1 MSQYI
6 VVYSSLSGNTED
18 IADLIGEGI
27 KSTGHEVTVKDAMD
41 CNASILKEYDAFCIG
56 AYTWGDGELPDE
68 FLDFF
73 EEMDELDLTGVCAA
87 TFGSGDT
94 TYEQFCASVDILE
107 KKIVERGGTITQ
119 PGLKIEYSPTGDER
133 ELCQQ
138 FGINFVSHVK
148 SC

>member
-1 MSQYI
+1 MSEYI

-18 IADLIGEGI
+18 IADLIAEGI

-41 CNASILKEYDAFCIG
+41 CNASILTEYDAFCLG

-73 EEMDELDLTGVCAA
+73 EEMDELDLTGLCAA

-94 TYEQFCASVDILE
+94 TYEQFCASVDILGN
-107 KKIVERGGTITQ
+107 KIIERGGTITQ
-119 PGLKIEYSPTGDER
+119 PGLKIEYSPTGDDR
-133 ELCQQ
+133 EKCRQ
-138 FGINFVSHVK
+138 FGIDFVNKVK
-148 SC
+148 